1 MTAAAPRRTG
11 RRAGR
16 EDTRGAILAA
26 ARTAFAERGYHAATV
41 RSIAA
46 SAGVDPALVH
56 HFFGTKEGVFV
67 AAMDLPLDPGTV
79 VAQLTAGGI
88 EGLGERLVRMY
99 LEIWNDPE
107 RRQPFL
113 ALLRSA
119 TSGEDGARMLR
130 QFIEGS
136 ILGRVA
142 ADLGLKRSSLGL
154 AAVASQVVGLVV
166 MRYVV
171 RLEPLASAGDEEI
184 VAIYGPTF
192 QRYVEAAVPTSRES
206 RRAPRRR

>member
-1 MTAAAPRRTG
+1 MTTPTRRGPG
-11 RRAGR
+11 RRSGG
-16 EDTRGAILAA
+16 EDTRGAILRA

-67 AAMDLPLDPGTV
+67 AAMDLPFDPATLIPR
-79 VAQLTAGGI
+79 LTADGI
-88 EGLGERLVRMY
+88 DGLGERLVRMY
-99 LEIWNDPE
+99 LEIWNDPQ
-107 RRQPFL
+107 RREPFL

-119 TSGEDGARMLR
+119 SSGEDGARMFREFLAD
-130 QFIEGS
+130 S
-136 ILGRVA
+136 VLTRVA
-142 ADLGLKRSSLGL
+142 SALDLQRGSLGL

-171 RLEPLASAGDEEI
+171 RLEPLASASDEEI
-184 VAIYGPTF
+184 VALYAPTF
-192 QRYVEAAVPTSRES
+192 QRYVDAARV
-206 RRAPRRR
+206 